1 MILIISMIDLIKVQ
15 DVYDLLDFIE
25 KNIKYLSTV
34 TLNLNLKPFLIKN
47 KSCILDY

>member
-1 MILIISMIDLIKVQ
+1 MILIITMIDLIKVQ
-15 DVYDLLDFIE
+15 DEYDLLDFIE

-34 TLNLNLKPFLIKN
+34 NLNLKPFLIKN